1 MSSNLKILVAE
12 DDDTSAKLISIILRG
27 FAREIIRVKNG
38 IEAIEASKNNPDVDL
53 ILMDIQMPMM
63 NGDEATLA
71 IREFNQKVII
81 IAQTANVMTDDKAKA
96 INNGF
101 NDYIS
106 KPINKA
112 KIEAFILEYFS

>member
-38 IEAIEASKNNPDVDL
+38 IEAIEASKSNPDVDL
-53 ILMDIQMPMM
+53 ILMDIQMPLM

-96 INNGF
+96 TSNGF

-106 KPINKA
+106 KPINKV